1 MSVWRH
7 AASCLSGGVLP
18 RCRSGALSSAG
29 HNGEVRA
36 ELRGA
41 GADQGGEDTGPSVVV
56 SGELFDPEELRQLSG
71 YARLAELLK
80 EAHGVLRGMELEVPD
95 RADFV
100 RRLLVITAAS
110 RHDQDDAMRR
120 LERFLRAVDE
130 KRGAVSLADCPLPD
144 QDYPS
149 DQASSAG
156 SGQLRA
162 G

>member
-1 MSVWRH
+1 VRVEQRGTGQDRDGDHTVRDRTSPS
-7 AASCLSGGVLP
+7 ALSG
-18 RCRSGALSSAG
+18 
-29 HNGEVRA
+29 EM
-36 ELRGA
+36 
-41 GADQGGEDTGPSVVV
+41 
-56 SGELFDPEELRQLSG
+56 FDPDELRQLSG

-80 EAHGVLRGMELEVPD
+80 EAHGVLRGMQLEVPD

-130 KRGAVSLADCPLPD
+130 KRGAVSLADCPAPGE
-144 QDYPS
+144 DYAP
-149 DQASSAG
+149 DQASSAR
-156 SGQLRA
+156 SPQASEQLRA

>member
-1 MSVWRH
+1 M
-7 AASCLSGGVLP
+7 
-18 RCRSGALSSAG
+18 
-29 HNGEVRA
+29 
-36 ELRGA
+36 
-41 GADQGGEDTGPSVVV
+41 
-56 SGELFDPEELRQLSG
+56 FDPDELRQLSG

-80 EAHGVLRGMELEVPD
+80 EAHGVLRGMRLEVPD

-130 KRGAVSLADCPLPD
+130 KRGAVSLADCPVPGE
-144 QDYPS
+144 DYAS
-149 DQASSAG
+149 DQASSAR
-156 SGQLRA
+156 SSQASEQLRA

>member
-1 MSVWRH
+1 MRADRRGTDH
-7 AASCLSGGVLP
+7 D
-18 RCRSGALSSAG
+18 
-29 HNGEVRA
+29 GE
-36 ELRGA
+36 
-41 GADQGGEDTGPSVVV
+41 Q
-56 SGELFDPEELRQLSG
+56 FDPDELRQLSG
-71 YARLAELLK
+71 YARLAQLLK

-130 KRGAVSLADCPLPD
+130 KRGAVSLADCPAPD
-144 QDYPS
+144 GDYPL
-149 DQASSAG
+149 DQASSPG
-156 SGQLRA
+156 SEQLRA